1 MSIEYGAIGFI
12 GLGNMGSRIVPRIKE
27 GGYRVVAYDI
37 AQSSLEKVK
46 AYGIEV
52 AAAPEDLAKECEV
65 IFFSLPDP
73 KAVESVF
80 LANKG
85 ITVPNNKKVK
95 AIFDLSTIGYD
106 ASLKFYGIAQKAGI
120 EYIDAPVSGGV
131 GGAAKGT
138 LSVMISG
145 KREYYDKYKEILQ
158 IIGKNAKY
166 VGDQPGLGQVMKLL
180 NNLLS
185 ASALTL
191 TSEVVALGVKAG
203 LNPKIILDVLSVSS
217 GVNSAVTD
225 KFPRSVINRK
235 FQFGF
240 KTALMYKDLSL
251 YSDLAKYFEYPLLGS
266 ANIIMLW
273 RMANNE
279 LKDSDFTE
287 IAKIFERTANVI
299 IEDKE

>member
-145 KREYYDKYKEILQ
+145 KRE
-158 IIGKNAKY
+158 
-166 VGDQPGLGQVMKLL
+166 
-180 NNLLS
+180 
-185 ASALTL
+185 
-191 TSEVVALGVKAG
+191 
-203 LNPKIILDVLSVSS
+203 
-217 GVNSAVTD
+217 
-225 KFPRSVINRK
+225 
-235 FQFGF
+235 
-240 KTALMYKDLSL
+240 
-251 YSDLAKYFEYPLLGS
+251 
-266 ANIIMLW
+266 
-273 RMANNE
+273 
-279 LKDSDFTE
+279 
-287 IAKIFERTANVI
+287 
-299 IEDKE
+299 